1 MAAWHATRFLY
12 RWNCVREHQ
21 KMSPSKEWNCNPPLH
36 PKSVVGK
43 TKQIFDEMRAKLGM
57 VPNLFRVLCNP
68 PAVLEA
74 YFNFSSALHEE
85 TLERKVQK
93 QIGLAV
99 TESNLSDYRLS
110 AHVVWGRKA
119 AFTEDDIARCH
130 PRPRGLRVEPAG
142 LVTIGTAKSRH
153 WPLFFLRT
161 VRGAGDFKNC
171 V

>member
-1 MAAWHATRFLY
+1 
-12 RWNCVREHQ
+12 
-21 KMSPSKEWNCNPPLH
+21 MSPSKEWNCNPPLH

-43 TKQIFDEMRAKLGM
+43 TKQIFDEMQAKLGM

-99 TESNLSDYRLS
+99 TGSNLSDYRLR
-110 AHVVWGRKA
+110 AHVVLRRKA
-119 AFTEDDIARCH
+119 GLTENDVAGCH
-130 PRPRGLRVEPAG
+130 PRAGGLRVEPEG
-142 LVTIGTAKSRH
+142 LVT
-153 WPLFFLRT
+153 
-161 VRGAGDFKNC
+161 RGLLNLGNGPSSSQNST
-171 V
+171 